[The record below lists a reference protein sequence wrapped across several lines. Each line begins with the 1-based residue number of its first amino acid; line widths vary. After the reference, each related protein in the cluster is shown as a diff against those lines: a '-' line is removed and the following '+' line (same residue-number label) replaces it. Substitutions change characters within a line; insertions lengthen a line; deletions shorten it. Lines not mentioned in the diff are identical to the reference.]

1 MEKEKREARYRKCL
15 IHKEATIYEA
25 VEKMNE
31 SGLQLAIIVDDRER
45 LIGIINDGD
54 IRRAVLRKV
63 DFFHPITEIA
73 NTNPRIATLSQSD
86 AELRMMMRDYNIHQ
100 IPVVDDNGVVCEIKT
115 FQELICATPKDNAV
129 VLMAGGEG
137 RRLRPMTESCPKPLL
152 KVGGKPILATI
163 IDNFIDAGFH
173 RFFISVNY
181 KSEMIEEYF
190 GDGRGRGV
198 TIEYLREKQKM
209 GTAGSLQFL
218 SKDEKLPIIVM
229 NGDILTNINLEALLN
244 FHMGEDACAT
254 MVSRTYSWQVPYGV
268 IQCDGNEIRG
278 ITEKP
283 RSTCFVSAGIY
294 VLNPQVISL
303 IEKENLMDMPDVFER
318 LIQQE
323 AKLLSYPLTEYWMDI
338 GQLDDFERAQTDYEE
353 LFGGNQ

>member
-1 MEKEKREARYRKCL
+1 MEKEKRENRYRKCL
-15 IHKEATIYEA
+15 VHKEATIYEA

-31 SGLQLAIIVDDRER
+31 SGLQLAVVVDENER

-63 DFFHPITEIA
+63 DFYHSITEIA
-73 NTNPRIATLSQSD
+73 NMNPRIATVKQSD

-100 IPVVDDNGVVCEIKT
+100 IPVVNDEGVVCGIKT

-190 GDGRGRGV
+190 GDGHDRGIS
-198 TIEYLREKQKM
+198 IEYLREKQKM

-218 SKDEKLPIIVM
+218 SKDETVPIIVM

-244 FHMGEDACAT
+244 FHTGEEACAT
-254 MVSRTYSWQVPYGV
+254 MTSRTYSWQVPYGV

-283 RSTCFVSAGIY
+283 RNTYFVSAGIY

-303 IEKENLMDMPDVFER
+303 IEQEHLMDMPDVFGR
-318 LIQQE
+318 LIQQGE
-323 AKLLSYPLTEYWMDI
+323 KVLSYPLTEYWMDI
-338 GQLDDFERAQTDYEE
+338 GQMDDFERAQADYEE
-353 LFGGNQ
+353 LFAGNQ

>member
-1 MEKEKREARYRKCL
+1 
-15 IHKEATIYEA
+15 
-25 VEKMNE
+25 
-31 SGLQLAIIVDDRER
+31 
-45 LIGIINDGD
+45 
-54 IRRAVLRKV
+54 
-63 DFFHPITEIA
+63 
-73 NTNPRIATLSQSD
+73 
-86 AELRMMMRDYNIHQ
+86 
-100 IPVVDDNGVVCEIKT
+100 
-115 FQELICATPKDNAV
+115 
-129 VLMAGGEG
+129 
-137 RRLRPMTESCPKPLL
+137 
-152 KVGGKPILATI
+152 
-163 IDNFIDAGFH
+163 
-173 RFFISVNY
+173 
-181 KSEMIEEYF
+181 MIEEYF

-318 LIQQE
+318 LIQQG
-323 AKLLSYPLTEYWMDI
+323 AKLLSYPSSTP
-338 GQLDDFERAQTDYEE
+338 
-353 LFGGNQ
+353 

>member
-1 MEKEKREARYRKCL
+1 
-15 IHKEATIYEA
+15 
-25 VEKMNE
+25 
-31 SGLQLAIIVDDRER
+31 
-45 LIGIINDGD
+45 
-54 IRRAVLRKV
+54 
-63 DFFHPITEIA
+63 
-73 NTNPRIATLSQSD
+73 
-86 AELRMMMRDYNIHQ
+86 
-100 IPVVDDNGVVCEIKT
+100 
-115 FQELICATPKDNAV
+115 
-129 VLMAGGEG
+129 
-137 RRLRPMTESCPKPLL
+137 
-152 KVGGKPILATI
+152 
-163 IDNFIDAGFH
+163 
-173 RFFISVNY
+173 
-181 KSEMIEEYF
+181 
-190 GDGRGRGV
+190 
-198 TIEYLREKQKM
+198 
-209 GTAGSLQFL
+209 
-218 SKDEKLPIIVM
+218 M

-294 VLNPQVISL
+294 VLNPHVISL

-318 LIQQE
+318 LIQQG

>member
-15 IHKEATIYEA
+15 VHKEATIYEA
-25 VEKMNE
+25 VDKMNE

-73 NTNPRIATLSQSD
+73 NTNPRIANLRQSD

-181 KSEMIEEYF
+181 KS
-190 GDGRGRGV
+190 
-198 TIEYLREKQKM
+198 
-209 GTAGSLQFL
+209 
-218 SKDEKLPIIVM
+218 
-229 NGDILTNINLEALLN
+229 
-244 FHMGEDACAT
+244 
-254 MVSRTYSWQVPYGV
+254 
-268 IQCDGNEIRG
+268 
-278 ITEKP
+278 
-283 RSTCFVSAGIY
+283 
-294 VLNPQVISL
+294 
-303 IEKENLMDMPDVFER
+303 
-318 LIQQE
+318 
-323 AKLLSYPLTEYWMDI
+323 
-338 GQLDDFERAQTDYEE
+338 
-353 LFGGNQ
+353 

>member
-1 MEKEKREARYRKCL
+1 MEKEKRENRYRKCL
-15 IHKEATIYEA
+15 VHKEATIYEA

-31 SGLQLAIIVDDRER
+31 SGLQLAVVVDENER

-63 DFFHPITEIA
+63 DFYHSITEIA
-73 NTNPRIATLSQSD
+73 NMNPRIATVKQSD

-100 IPVVDDNGVVCEIKT
+100 IPVVNDEGVVCGIKT

-190 GDGRGRGV
+190 GDGHDRGIS
-198 TIEYLREKQKM
+198 IEYLREKQKM

-218 SKDEKLPIIVM
+218 SKDETVPIIVM

-244 FHMGEDACAT
+244 FHIGEEACAT
-254 MVSRTYSWQVPYGV
+254 MTSRTYSWQVPYGV

-283 RSTCFVSAGIY
+283 RNTYFVSAGIY

-303 IEKENLMDMPDVFER
+303 IEQEHLMDMPDVFGR
-318 LIQQE
+318 LIQQGE
-323 AKLLSYPLTEYWMDI
+323 KVLSYPLTEYWMDI
-338 GQLDDFERAQTDYEE
+338 GQMDDFERAQADYEE
-353 LFGGNQ
+353 LFAGNQ